1 MGLIFDRLQVL
12 CFIIETLIRALV
24 HLVIC
29 QVVPVLLLFGTL
41 LYAFGCICTQLGR
54 TLHSNLLCCVI
65 FSFLVGIE
73 SECEMAGTPTVNV
86 NV

>member
-1 MGLIFDRLQVL
+1 MHCAASNAAKYMGMYLIFDRLQVL
-12 CFIIETLIRALV
+12 CFISETLIRALV

-54 TLHSNLLCCVI
+54 TRHSKFTVLCY
-65 FSFLVGIE
+65 FLI
-73 SECEMAGTPTVNV
+73 SSWH
-86 NV
+86 